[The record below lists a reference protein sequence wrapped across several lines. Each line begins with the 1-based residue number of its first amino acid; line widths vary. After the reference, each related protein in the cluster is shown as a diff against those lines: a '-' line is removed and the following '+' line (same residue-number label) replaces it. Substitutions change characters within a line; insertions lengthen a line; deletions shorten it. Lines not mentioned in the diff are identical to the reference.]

1 MEREAVSQAFSG
13 LIAGTNATSD
23 KIEFI
28 ELIVSELTANGAN
41 LGAIRS
47 GDSAT
52 AGWVLALAK

>member
-1 MEREAVSQAFSG
+1 MSQAFSG